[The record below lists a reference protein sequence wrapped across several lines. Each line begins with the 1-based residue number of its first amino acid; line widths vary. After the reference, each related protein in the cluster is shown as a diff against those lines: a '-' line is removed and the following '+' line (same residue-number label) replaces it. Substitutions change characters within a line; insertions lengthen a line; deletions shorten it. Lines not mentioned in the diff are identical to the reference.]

1 MQFTRANVFSR
12 VRFALALAAV
22 AVLLAGTGCSFS
34 KSSKSSS
41 NSISSPFVS
50 SSKSSQSDE
59 SKYRDEVEEYAAAS
73 VRAGGSGADV
83 FQKGISKL
91 AEQRGISDWESSPDT
106 WQSVGRGL
114 AKSELSEAEALAFAT
129 SWSDGDDAQ
138 MALIREAFDK
148 AR

>member
-1 MQFTRANVFSR
+1 MKSTRDHVFSR
-12 VRFALALAAV
+12 LRSATALAAV
-22 AVLLAGTGCSFS
+22 AVLLTATGCSFS
-34 KSSKSSS
+34 KSSKSIS

-59 SKYRDEVEEYAAAS
+59 SKFRDEVEEYAAAS

-83 FQKGISKL
+83 FQKGISRL
-91 AEQRGISDWESSPDT
+91 AGQRGISDWESSPST

-114 AKSELSEAEALAFAT
+114 AKSDLSEAEALAFAM

-138 MALIREAFDK
+138 MALMRDAFKEA
-148 AR
+148 R

>member
-1 MQFTRANVFSR
+1 MNSTRNYLFSR
-12 VRFALALAAV
+12 LRSATALAAV
-22 AVLLAGTGCSFS
+22 AALLAGTGCSFS

-41 NSISSPFVS
+41 KSISSPFVS

-59 SKYRDEVEEYAAAS
+59 SKYRAEVEEYAAAS

-91 AEQRGISDWESSPDT
+91 AEQRGISDWESSPNT

-114 AKSELSEAEALAFAT
+114 AKSELSEAEALAFAM

-138 MALIREAFDK
+138 MALMREAFEK